1 MASNFIPLTTITITH
16 GYFAG
21 NIPTVLALE
30 PDDATRHDMLRL
42 GLMSRIQGNRLVI
55 FYDAVFA
62 GTPRSRE
69 QVLANDLR
77 LVFTMQCTDPNF
89 FGYTSVP
96 DLKPLSNY
104 LFLFTNQPIGSQT
117 IRDTLQ
123 ANPYAGAEELVALG
137 DLDQTFFSKPFGQV
151 RVHLHAGLSDQLQIS
166 FGVNET
172 YWRYVLT
179 SPHLKELI
187 SPAIIHA
194 ETREA
199 FIGPENLVLPD
210 NREAL
215 VFRSVAPIPITAV
228 PNKNLQLVEH
238 FEPET
243 GKGRIVIGV
252 MPNPSPGSYSML
264 GLQEE
269 GKKYSE
275 VFL

>member
-1 MASNFIPLTTITITH
+1 MASHFIPLTTISITH

-21 NIPTVLALE
+21 NIPTVLVLE
-30 PDDATRHDMLRL
+30 PDEATRHDMLRL
-42 GLMSRIQGNRLVI
+42 GLMSRIQGNRLII

-62 GTPRSRE
+62 GTPRTRE
-69 QVLANDLR
+69 QVLANTLQLR
-77 LVFTMQCTDPNF
+77 FTMQCTDPNF

-96 DLKPLSNY
+96 DLKPISNY
-104 LFLFTNQPIGSQT
+104 LFLFTNQPIGTQNY
-117 IRDTLQ
+117 RDSLQ
-123 ANPYAGAEELVALG
+123 ANQYAGANELMALA
-137 DLDQTFFSKPFGQV
+137 DMDQTFFSKPFGQV
-151 RVHLHAGLSDQLQIS
+151 RVHLHAGLAEQLPIS
-166 FGVNET
+166 FQVNET

-199 FIGPENLVLPD
+199 FIGPENLLLPD

-215 VFRSVAPIPITAV
+215 VFRSAVPIPITAL

-238 FEPET
+238 YEPET
-243 GKGRIVIGV
+243 GKGRVVIGV
-252 MPNPSPGSYSML
+252 MPNPAPGSYSML
-264 GLQEE
+264 GTHEE